1 MPTFKIA
8 VPVDDG
14 DPERTDARRKRL
26 PEFVDPIRDAS
37 WDVYLD
43 ELEVDAPSMADAMR
57 RAREIVRGAFDG
69 TALYVNPQPIGE
81 WPG

>member
-1 MPTFKIA
+1 MPTFKIE

-14 DPERTDARRKRL
+14 DPDRTDARRERMPK
-26 PEFVDPIRDAS
+26 FVDPMSDAA

-43 ELEVDAPSMADAMR
+43 ELEVDAATMGDAMR

-69 TALYVNPQPIGE
+69 TVLYVDPRPIGE